1 MAAGEA
7 AATADLRQKASVPPL
22 MLGVPFMLGVCLVLV
37 CP

>member
-7 AATADLRQKASVPPL
+7 AATADLRQKASVPL